1 MYLYLFRLM
10 IPRPPR
16 PTRTDTL
23 SPYTQLFRSGRI
35 DSAVHSM
42 KDVETIRPAEIVIGA
57 MLPRADVRD
66 RLIGAA
72 SIEALPH
79 AARLGTSSPRRSAQL
94 LAIRPDLRI
103 SLLRGNIAPRQIGR
117 VSCRDRVCPSV

>member
-1 MYLYLFRLM
+1 
-10 IPRPPR
+10 
-16 PTRTDTL
+16 
-23 SPYTQLFRSGRI
+23 
-35 DSAVHSM
+35 M

-57 MLPRADVRD
+57 MLHRADVRD

-103 SLLRGNIAPRQIGR
+103 SLLRGNIAPRLRKLADGEADATLLAAAGLHRLGQDEVGVPEIGR
-117 VSCRDRVCPSV
+117 AHV